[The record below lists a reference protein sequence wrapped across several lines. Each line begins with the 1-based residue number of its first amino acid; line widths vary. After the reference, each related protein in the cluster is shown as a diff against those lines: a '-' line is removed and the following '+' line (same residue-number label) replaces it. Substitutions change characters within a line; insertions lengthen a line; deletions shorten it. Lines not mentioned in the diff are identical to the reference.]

1 MDITKWKS
9 VAVRISDYKILK
21 ALCDEKF
28 RNPASMISKLTHDY
42 VKFRATKSK
51 LTIEAYLK
59 KLLKK

>member
-9 VAVRISDYKILK
+9 VAMRINDYKILK

-42 VKFRATKSK
+42 VKFEQPKVK
-51 LTIEAYLK
+51 
-59 KLLKK
+59 